1 MNKEELENMLY
12 NEELDLERLLELK
25 DKMKSFDFS
34 DSDFEYADE
43 LILEKIDLLDNV
55 EEIKEL
61 KNKYSNYDTS
71 LFDKII
77 NRRELLKNK
86 EIEKMSREELKYIY
100 ENEELDLIDLFR
112 LYTCMK
118 KNNFKKED
126 LNYVIE
132 LIKDEIDV
140 IEYKD
145 YHDLLDKLDNIKI
158 NCYKYKCDVSILNK
172 YIDYVKKKTK
182 SGISIGKILFWT
194 AIGAIGNNKTND
206 SSLMSWEEDTI
217 KNNGYESYNFEEE
230 ELEEDDYYY
239 EDDKD

>member
-34 DSDFEYADE
+34 DSDFEYVDE
-43 LILEKIDLLDNV
+43 LIHEKIDLINNV
-55 EEIKEL
+55 EEIKGL

-86 EIEKMSREELKYIY
+86 EIEKMSREELEYIY
-100 ENEELDLIDLFR
+100 ENEELNLVDLFR

-126 LNYVIE
+126 LNYVID
-132 LIKDEIDV
+132 LIKDEIDS

-145 YHDLLDKLDNIKI
+145 YHDLLDKLDNIKM

-194 AIGAIGNNKTND
+194 AIGAIGNNKTNN
-206 SSLMSWEEDTI
+206 SSLMPWEEDAI
-217 KNNGYESYNFEEE
+217 KNNGYKSYNFEEE
-230 ELEEDDYYY
+230 ELEEDDYYS
-239 EDDKD
+239 DDLD

>member
-34 DSDFEYADE
+34 DSDFEYVDE
-43 LILEKIDLLDNV
+43 LILEKIDLIDSV

-61 KNKYSNYDTS
+61 KNKYINYDNS

-86 EIEKMSREELKYIY
+86 EIEEMSREELEYIY
-100 ENEELDLIDLFR
+100 ENEELNLVDLFR
-112 LYTCMK
+112 LYTRMK

-132 LIKDEIDV
+132 LIKDEIEA

-158 NCYKYKCDVSILNK
+158 DCLKYKCDVSILNK

-182 SGISIGKILFWT
+182 SGISIGKILFWS

-206 SSLMSWEEDTI
+206 SSLMTWEEDAI
-217 KNNGYESYNFEEE
+217 KNNGYESFNFEEE
-230 ELEEDDYYY
+230 ELEEDDYYS
-239 EDDKD
+239 DDLD